1 MKKRMLLCIIALSV
15 AILLPQVALAD
26 SHEDYAK
33 QLANPIAPL
42 ISVPFEADYDD
53 DINTNDKGS
62 TWTINVKPIIPININ
77 KDWVV
82 ISRSIVPIITQN
94 DIPSNG
100 AGKFGIG
107 DVLQSFFFS
116 PKEKAFGHL
125 IWGVGPALLL
135 NTASNDALGSSKWSA
150 GPTGVALIQEGSW
163 TLGVLANHVWSY
175 AGNNSTSNVS
185 STFLQPFLTYITKS
199 KTSYSIRTESTY
211 DWKAEEWA
219 VPLIFKV
226 EQMLKLGGQNL
237 QLGAGLRYW
246 ADSPG
251 DGPEGLGARIS
262 LTFLFPEKER
272 GKTDKKEEIVE
283 AEEEALE

>member
-1 MKKRMLLCIIALSV
+1 MREEILPYIAVLSI

-53 DINTNDKGS
+53 DINTNDQGS
-62 TWTINVKPIIPININ
+62 SWTINVKPVIPININ

-82 ISRSIVPIITQN
+82 ISRSIVPIIIQD

-107 DVLQSFFFS
+107 DVSQGFFFS

-163 TLGVLANHVWSY
+163 TAGMEANHVWSY
-175 AGNNSTSNVS
+175 AGNNSSTGVS
-185 STFLQPFLTYITKS
+185 STFLRPFVAYITKS
-199 KTSYSIRTESTY
+199 KTTFSIKTESTY

-226 EQMLKLGGQNL
+226 EQMLKLGSQKL
-237 QLGAGLRYW
+237 QLGAGLRYTAASPIDE
-246 ADSPG
+246 AD
-251 DGPEGLGARIS
+251 GLGAHIS

-272 GKTDKKEEIVE
+272 GKIDEKEEIVE
-283 AEEEALE
+283 TEEEALE